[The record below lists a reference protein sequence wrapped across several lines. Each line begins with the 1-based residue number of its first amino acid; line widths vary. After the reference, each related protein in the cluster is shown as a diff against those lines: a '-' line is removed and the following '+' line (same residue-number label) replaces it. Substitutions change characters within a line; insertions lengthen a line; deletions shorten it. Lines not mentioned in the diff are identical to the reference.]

1 MFFKKQREIDRLRNR
16 VHELEEILCPCS
28 QHDFVQISKDMY
40 FGSSPGEIDY
50 LLTLQCKRC
59 KKVVKKF
66 EYM

>member
-1 MFFKKQREIDRLRNR
+1 MFFKKQKEIDHLRNR

-28 QHDFVQISKDMY
+28 QHDYVKLGREIH
-40 FGSSPGEIDY
+40 FGSSVGELDY
-50 LLTLQCKRC
+50 LVILQCKRC